1 MSRICPFPIAKSH
14 GAVAAAVKEL
24 LALNGANADRAW
36 HRLVKSKRLSMMAQG
51 VSRAQADDELL
62 AFGEAVFLAL
72 ARRQSLEGG
81 DAA

>member
-24 LALNGANADRAW
+24 LALNGAKADRHW
-36 HRLVKSKRLSMMAQG
+36 HQLVKDKRLAMMAQG
-51 VSRAQADDELL
+51 VSRAQADNELL
-62 AFGEAVFLAL
+62 AFGQAVFLAL
-72 ARRQSLEGG
+72 ARRHSPEEG